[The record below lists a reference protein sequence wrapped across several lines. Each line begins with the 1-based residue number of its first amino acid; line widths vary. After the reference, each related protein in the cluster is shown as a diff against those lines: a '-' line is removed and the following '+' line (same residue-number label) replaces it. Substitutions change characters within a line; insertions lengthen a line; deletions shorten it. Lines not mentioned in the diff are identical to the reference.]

1 MNTKHWKLLQDDI
14 FYLTIL
20 PFCGLNQLYA
30 NRSIIMYEKKNNC
43 MYNGGNPPITN
54 LGLFPDALFSC
65 PCYQTTFLENGEKMI
80 LQYLINTIK
89 NMDSSIFAKHYIT
102 RTDSVRKVELMES
115 AQRSNHTF

>member
-65 PCYQTTFLENGEKMI
+65 PCYQTTFLENGEKI
-80 LQYLINTIK
+80 HGFFNIC
-89 NMDSSIFAKHYIT
+89 
-102 RTDSVRKVELMES
+102 
-115 AQRSNHTF
+115 